1 MSKKN
6 DLIARLIAEVKLRH
20 PVPKSSMEGVN
31 LLEQGAVL
39 VLMRHMT
46 QNQAEQSVKSLK
58 AAYEDWNEIR
68 VAQSQEIAKAL
79 RTSSRK
85 KGVALLRARGV
96 VAMALKDYLQDV
108 FQQTHHLDLEELRE
122 DEQTAGKAAA
132 SLKVL
137 GFPGAAFLMYV
148 AADGQFPVHLP
159 LVRLM
164 DRLDLIGRTTSL
176 KKARAAIEPLIPKGQ
191 ELAFTLAFHEILER
205 WEDEDEPIYMT
216 VKSLRE
222 TPYGK
227 KTAKERETAI
237 ARAEAAAR
245 REEERIRKEEERE
258 RKKLEAE
265 AKKRARELE
274 RKRKAEEKKLA
285 EAKAKAAAAEKKK
298 REAARKKEEAAKKK
312 AAEKAAAAK
321 KRADERAAAA
331 KKKAAEKAAAAKK
344 KAAEKAAAAKKKAAE
359 RAAAA
364 KKKAAEAAKKGA
376 ASKKKPAKKKA
387 PARKASP
394 KKKPAT
400 KRSAAKK
407 AATKKSGVKKTST
420 KKPTAKKKAAAK
432 KAAVKKPATRKQSAR
447 KTVAKKKAT
456 TKKATT
462 KKAAA
467 RKPAARKKV
476 AKKSTRRR

>member
-6 DLIARLIAEVKLRH
+6 DLIARLIDEVKLRH
-20 PVPKSSMEGVN
+20 PVPSKGMEGVN

-68 VAQSQEIAKAL
+68 VAQSQEIASAL

-85 KGVALLRARGV
+85 KGVALLRDRRE
-96 VAMALKDYLQDV
+96 VAMALKEYLQDV

-122 DEQTAGKAAA
+122 DEQSAGKTAA

-176 KKARAAIEPLIPKGQ
+176 KKARAAIEPLIPKGK
-191 ELAFTLAFHEILER
+191 ELDFTLAFHEILER
-205 WEDEDEPIYMT
+205 WEDEEEPIYMT
-216 VKSLRE
+216 VKALRE
-222 TPYGK
+222 TPYGM

-258 RKKLEAE
+258 RKKQEAE

-298 REAARKKEEAAKKK
+298 QEAAKKKEEAAKKK

-321 KRADERAAAA
+321 KKE
-331 KKKAAEKAAAAKK
+331 AE
-344 KAAEKAAAAKKKAAE
+344 
-359 RAAAA
+359 
-364 KKKAAEAAKKGA
+364 KKAAEA
-376 ASKKKPAKKKA
+376 
-387 PARKASP
+387 
-394 KKKPAT
+394 
-400 KRSAAKK
+400 
-407 AATKKSGVKKTST
+407 
-420 KKPTAKKKAAAK
+420 AKKKAAAK
-432 KAAVKKPATRKQSAR
+432 KAAAKKAASKKKAAKKPAAKKAASKKPAAKKAPAR
-447 KTVAKKKAT
+447 KAAA
-456 TKKATT
+456 KKATT
-462 KKAAA
+462 KKAASKKTTTKKA
-467 RKPAARKKV
+467 ATKKAATKKAASKKPTTKKAAAKKTASKKKATKKV
-476 AKKSTRRR
+476 TRKR